1 MDAVTSPDA
10 GRESRRRLLTA
21 CVLLLLVSAIAGCST
36 IQRLRAEDHEE
47 LVQVVEKLG
56 GQVLD
61 IDWDA
66 DVDVE
71 IEPATDKPN
80 LQAPHLQK
88 GETAFEFSIP
98 QISLELQWLK
108 LSKKINGDIYYVIL
122 GDSLFF
128 DMMPG
133 SPDRQRIGDKELRE
147 LARLP
152 AMSRVRSLTLEGT
165 SVTDAG
171 LKCLAKLHR
180 LQSVD
185 LRNTRV
191 TAEGAKRLKLALP
204 NCKIEI

>member
-21 CVLLLLVSAIAGCST
+21 CVLLLLVSVIAGCST
-36 IQRLRAEDHEE
+36 IQRRRAEDHEE
-47 LVQVVEKLG
+47 LVQAVEKLG

-66 DVDVE
+66 DIVVD
-71 IEPATDKPN
+71 IEPATEKLN
-80 LQAPHLQK
+80 LQE
-88 GETAFEFSIP
+88 GEIAFGFSIP
-98 QISLELQWLK
+98 RISLEAQWMK
-108 LSKKINGDIYYVIL
+108 LSKKINGGIDFVIL
-122 GDSLFF
+122 GDSLVF
-128 DMMPG
+128 DIMPS
-133 SPDRQRIGDKELRE
+133 SPDRQRIGDKELQE

-171 LKCLAKLHR
+171 LKCLAKLRR
-180 LQSVD
+180 LQNVD

-191 TAEGAKRLKLALP
+191 TAEGAKRLKRALP
-204 NCKIEI
+204 NCNIEIGNK